1 MPKSDGMVTVVVE
14 FDDVLRAKQAA
25 YATGVWRTANPT
37 LPVGPIT
44 VVKKT
49 ASGAV
54 GVETS
59 GVVRPRAGARTGF
72 LIGALVAA
80 LPAAGIG
87 GFVGWLLGA
96 LITALLTLTGLI
108 PDSAATP
115 ITLAVGVGFAV
126 LSAILVGLVGGLI
139 GMGVGALVGWL
150 ESRSA
155 GLTDDDIG
163 PVAAELRPNDAM
175 VVVKVSPPTAP
186 LVTEELSRLGGSP
199 REAPPRQISAAAKPN
214 VAGG

>member
-1 MPKSDGMVTVVVE
+1 MSKTDGMVTVVVE
-14 FDDVLRAKQAA
+14 FDDLLRAKQAA
-25 YATGVWRTANPT
+25 YATGVWKTSNPT

-44 VVKKT
+44 VVSKT
-49 ASGAV
+49 GSGAV
-54 GVETS
+54 GVETR

-87 GFVGWLLGA
+87 GFLGWLLGA
-96 LITALLTLTGLI
+96 VITALLTLTGLI

-126 LSAILVGLVGGLI
+126 LAGILVGLAGGLI

-150 ESRSA
+150 ASRSA

-163 PVAAELRPNDAM
+163 PVAAELRPSDAM
-175 VVVKVSPPTAP
+175 VVVKVSPPTVP
-186 LVTEELSRLGGSP
+186 LVKEELSRLGGSP
-199 REAPPRQISAAAKPN
+199 REAPPQHLSAPAKPD